1 MCGRVAKNKA
11 SSKMNI
17 TLWLCWC
24 AVVFLVKV
32 IRHDQ
37 TQEQATLFYSGYVM
51 DKEVKALPFIKMK
64 SLGSGDEFNLSIRRK
79 SAVLDNAES
88 SFSTY
93 GFNRQA
99 ALPKF

>member
-1 MCGRVAKNKA
+1 MKHYIDISLLPSDDIG
-11 SSKMNI
+11 I
-17 TLWLCWC
+17 HFLWS
-24 AVVFLVKV
+24 KV